1 LQSFY
6 RKKIQIQLSTY
17 KNMTNT
23 KELSVEDKLRAI
35 YDLQLI
41 DSRIDEIRNVRGEL
55 PLEVEDLEDE
65 VAGLSTRSEKLKG
78 ELEVIEEQIK
88 AKKIAIEEHK
98 EVIKKYTKQQE
109 SVRNNREFNS
119 LTKEVEFQELEI
131 QLAEKQIKEM
141 KASIEH
147 KKEVISNLKE
157 KLDAKSSHLKHK
169 KSELDAIMAETQKEE
184 AFLTEKSAEYAGQ
197 IEDRLLAAYNRI
209 RSSVRNGLAVVSIE
223 RGASAGSFFTIPPQT
238 QVEIASRKKIITDEH
253 SGRILVDTQLAEEE
267 KEKMEQLFAK
277 F

>member
-1 LQSFY
+1 
-6 RKKIQIQLSTY
+6 
-17 KNMTNT
+17 MANT

-41 DSRIDEIRNVRGEL
+41 DTRIDEIRNVRGEL

-65 VAGLSTRSEKLKG
+65 VAGLSTRSEKLKKD
-78 ELEVIEEQIK
+78 LEVIEDLIK
-88 AKKIAIEEHK
+88 VKKNAIDEHK
-98 EVIKKYTKQQE
+98 DAIKRYTKQQE

-147 KKEVISNLKE
+147 KKEVIAQSKERLETKSN
-157 KLDAKSSHLKHK
+157 HLKHK
-169 KSELDAIMAETQKEE
+169 KSELDAIMSETAKEE
-184 AFLTEKSAEYAGQ
+184 AFLSEKSLEYQ
-197 IEDRLLAAYNRI
+197 KLIEERLLAAYNRI

-238 QVEIASRKKIITDEH
+238 QVEIAARKKIITDEH
-253 SGRILVDTQLAEEE
+253 SGRILVDSTLANEE
-267 KEKMEQLFAK
+267 KEKMEKLFSK

>member
-1 LQSFY
+1 MA
-6 RKKIQIQLSTY
+6 T
-17 KNMTNT
+17 T

-41 DSRIDEIRNVRGEL
+41 DTRIDEIRNVRGEL

-65 VAGLSTRSEKLKG
+65 VAGLSSRSVKLKAD
-78 ELEVIEEQIK
+78 LEIIEEQIK
-88 AKKIAIEEHK
+88 TKKSAIDQHK
-98 EVIKKYTKQQE
+98 ESIQKYTKQQD
-109 SVRNNREFNS
+109 SVRNNREFNA

-131 QLAEKQIKEM
+131 QLNEKQIKEM

-147 KKEVISNLKE
+147 KKQIITTSSE
-157 KLDAKSSHLKHK
+157 KLEQKEQHLGHK
-169 KSELDAIMAETQKEE
+169 KAELESIMAETSKEE
-184 AFLTEKSAEYAGQ
+184 AFLSEKSKEYQGL
-197 IEDRLLAAYNRI
+197 IEERLLKAYTRI

-238 QVEIASRKKIITDEH
+238 QVEIAARKKIITDEH
-253 SGRILVDTQLAEEE
+253 SGRILVDSVLAEEE
-267 KEKMEQLFAK
+267 REKMEKMFSK

>member
-1 LQSFY
+1 MAT
-6 RKKIQIQLSTY
+6 K
-17 KNMTNT
+17 

-65 VAGLSTRSEKLKG
+65 VAGLSTRSEKLKS

-88 AKKIAIEEHK
+88 VKKNAIDEHK
-98 EVIKKYTKQQE
+98 EAIKRYTKQQE
-109 SVRNNREFNS
+109 SVRNNREYNS

-147 KKEVISNLKE
+147 KKEVIANSKE
-157 KLDAKSSHLKHK
+157 KLEAKSTHLKHK
-169 KSELDAIMAETQKEE
+169 KSELEAIMAETQKEE
-184 AFLTEKSAEYAGQ
+184 EFLSEKSVEFQGQ
-197 IEDRLLAAYNRI
+197 IEERLLTAYNRI

-253 SGRILVDTQLAEEE
+253 SGRILVDSTLAEEE
-267 KEKMEQLFAK
+267 REKMEKLFSK

>member
-1 LQSFY
+1 MAT
-6 RKKIQIQLSTY
+6 K
-17 KNMTNT
+17 

-65 VAGLSTRSEKLKG
+65 VAGLSTRSEKLKS

-88 AKKIAIEEHK
+88 VKKNAIDEHK
-98 EVIKKYTKQQE
+98 EAIKKYTKQQE
-109 SVRNNREFNS
+109 SVRNNREYNS
-119 LTKEVEFQELEI
+119 LTKEVELQELEI

-147 KKEVISNLKE
+147 KKEVIANSKE
-157 KLDAKSSHLKHK
+157 KLEAKSTHLKHK
-169 KSELDAIMAETQKEE
+169 KSELEAIMAETQKEE
-184 AFLTEKSAEYAGQ
+184 EFLSEKSVEFQGQ
-197 IEDRLLAAYNRI
+197 IEERLLTAYNRI

-253 SGRILVDTQLAEEE
+253 SGRILVDSTLAEEE
-267 KEKMEQLFAK
+267 REKMEKLFSK

>member
-1 LQSFY
+1 MA
-6 RKKIQIQLSTY
+6 T
-17 KNMTNT
+17 T

-65 VAGLSTRSEKLKG
+65 VAGLSTRLDKLKSD
-78 ELEVIEEQIK
+78 LDAIEEQIK
-88 AKKIAIEEHK
+88 TKKGAIEEHK
-98 EVIKKYTKQQE
+98 ESIKKYTKQQE

-131 QLAEKQIKEM
+131 QLSEKQIKEM

-147 KKEVISNLKE
+147 KKQVIADSKE
-157 KLDAKSSHLKHK
+157 RLEAKSNHLKHK
-169 KSELDAIMAETQKEE
+169 KSELDAIMSETEKEE
-184 AFLTEKSAEYAGQ
+184 AFLSEKSAEFEAQ
-197 IEDRLLAAYNRI
+197 IEARLLQAYKRI
-209 RSSVRNGLAVVSIE
+209 RGSVRNGLAVVSIE

-238 QVEIASRKKIITDEH
+238 QMEIASRKKVITDEH
-253 SGRILVDTQLAEEE
+253 SGRILVDSALADEE
-267 KEKMEQLFAK
+267 KEKMEQLFSK

>member
-1 LQSFY
+1 MAT
-6 RKKIQIQLSTY
+6 K
-17 KNMTNT
+17 

-65 VAGLSTRSEKLKG
+65 VAGLSTRSEKLKS

-88 AKKIAIEEHK
+88 VKKNAIDEHK
-98 EVIKKYTKQQE
+98 EAIKKYTKQQE
-109 SVRNNREFNS
+109 TVRNNREYNS

-147 KKEVISNLKE
+147 KKEVIANSKE
-157 KLDAKSSHLKHK
+157 KLEAKSTHLKHK
-169 KSELDAIMAETQKEE
+169 KSELEAIMAETQKEE
-184 AFLTEKSAEYAGQ
+184 EFLSEKSVEFQGQ
-197 IEDRLLAAYNRI
+197 IEERLLTAYNRI

-253 SGRILVDTQLAEEE
+253 SGRILVDASLAEEE
-267 KEKMEQLFAK
+267 REKMEKLFAK
-277 F
+277 M

>member
-1 LQSFY
+1 MA
-6 RKKIQIQLSTY
+6 T
-17 KNMTNT
+17 T
-23 KELSVEDKLRAI
+23 KELSVEDKLRAL

-41 DSRIDEIRNVRGEL
+41 DTRIDEIRNVRGEL

-65 VAGLSTRSEKLKG
+65 VAGLSTRLEKLQQD
-78 ELEVIEEQIK
+78 LVTIEDNIK
-88 AKKIAIEEHK
+88 AKKNAVEDHQAAIKRYTEQQK
-98 EVIKKYTKQQE
+98 E
-109 SVRNNREFNS
+109 VRNNREFNS

-147 KKEVISNLKE
+147 KKEVIASSKE
-157 KLDAKSSHLKHK
+157 KLEEKTTHLKHK
-169 KSELDAIMAETQKEE
+169 KAELSDIMAETQKEE
-184 AFLTEKSAEYAGQ
+184 SFLMEKSAEYEAL
-197 IEDRLLAAYNRI
+197 IEERLLAAYKRI

-253 SGRILVDTQLAEEE
+253 SGRILVDAVLADEE
-267 KEKMEQLFAK
+267 KAKMEQLFASM
-277 F
+277 